1 MNNPNP
7 IDPILADFL
16 QHQFARGMQLAS
28 QSDLVTVTP
37 LRGSPPS
44 DYVVDL
50 RCKGLAK
57 DAHGAIVESDGPW
70 GFGVSFPANYLR
82 GGFHPAEVLAYLG
95 PVASPF
101 HPNMNGHFVCIELL
115 PATGLV
121 DLIYS
126 LFELV
131 TWSLV
136 STRDEGLNHE
146 ASQWYR
152 NQPDPKRFPI
162 DRRPLKR
169 RALNLAVK
177 PFYPKS

>member
-7 IDPILADFL
+7 TDPIFTDFL
-16 QHQFARGMQLAS
+16 LDQFARGMHLAS

-37 LRGSPPS
+37 LRGNPPS
-44 DYVVDL
+44 QYVVEF

-57 DAHGAIVESDGPW
+57 DARGAIVESDGPW
-70 GFGVSFPANYLR
+70 GFGVNFPPRYLR
-82 GGFHPAEVLAYLG
+82 GGFLPSEVLAYLG

-101 HPNMNGHFVCIELL
+101 HPNMNGHFVCIEVL

-126 LFELV
+126 LFEVL
-131 TWSLV
+131 TWSIV

-152 NQPDPKRFPI
+152 RQTDPNRFPI

-169 RALNLAVK
+169 RALNLAVN
-177 PFYPKS
+177 PLDPKS

>member
-1 MNNPNP
+1 MNNPNLTDA
-7 IDPILADFL
+7 IFADFL
-16 QHQFARGMQLAS
+16 REQFVQGMQLAA

-37 LRGSPPS
+37 LRGNPPS
-44 DYVVDL
+44 QYVVEY

-57 DAHGAIVESDGPW
+57 DEHAAIVESDGPW
-70 GFGVSFPANYLR
+70 GFGVNFPANYLR

-95 PVASPF
+95 PVLNPF
-101 HPNMNGHFVCIELL
+101 HPNIKGHFVCFELR
-115 PATGLV
+115 PATSLT

-136 STRDEGLNHE
+136 STHDEGLNHE

-152 NQPDPKRFPI
+152 NNKDSKHFPI
-162 DRRPLKR
+162 DSRPLKR
-169 RALNLAVK
+169 RALNLTVK
-177 PFYPKS
+177 HLDPES